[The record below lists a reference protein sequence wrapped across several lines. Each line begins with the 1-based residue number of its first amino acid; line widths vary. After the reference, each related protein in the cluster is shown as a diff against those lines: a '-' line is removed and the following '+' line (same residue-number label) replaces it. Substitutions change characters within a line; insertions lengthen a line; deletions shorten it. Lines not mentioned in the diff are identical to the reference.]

1 MVEFNDLSPELKLIL
16 QKAEELD
23 WTSTVWIESSQNDR
37 TYAELGKHSPA
48 GEDFSMVIDF
58 DKEDQADTFIS
69 DLREYWDNF
78 DVDEH
83 VEMWLPSRGK
93 GGCPSSVREL
103 VEDAEAIEKMIE
115 ELLDV
120 LDELGNENAR
130 AIAKMKVMVGRRY
143 ESLEEISGAI
153 ENVTG
158 REVTCIIESE
168 SEKPEGTD
176 EMIDFEFGEFN
187 IHTIFYL
194 KDNAG
199 RYYITE
205 V

>member
-1 MVEFNDLSPELKLIL
+1 MEFNDLSPELKLIL

-23 WTSTVWIESSQNDR
+23 WTSTVWIEPSQNDR

-58 DKEDQADTFIS
+58 DNEDQADTFIS

>member
-1 MVEFNDLSPELKLIL
+1 MEFLDVSPELRLIL
-16 QKAEELD
+16 NKAEELD
-23 WTSTVWIESSQNDR
+23 WTSTVWIEPSQNNR
-37 TYAELGKHSPA
+37 TYAEMEKYSPA

-58 DKEDQADTFIS
+58 DKEDQADTFVQ
-69 DLREYWDNF
+69 DLREYWNNF

-103 VEDAEAIEKMIE
+103 VEDAEAIEEMIE
-115 ELLDV
+115 ELLDA
-120 LDELGNENAR
+120 LDALGSANAK
-130 AIAKMKVMVGRRY
+130 ALSQMQIMVGRRY
-143 ESLEEISGAI
+143 ESLEELSGAI
-153 ENVTG
+153 ESITG
-158 REVTCIIESE
+158 REVTSIIESE

-176 EMIDFEFGEFN
+176 EMIDFEFGEFD

>member
-1 MVEFNDLSPELKLIL
+1 MKLEDLNADLKLML
-16 QKAEELD
+16 EKAEELG
-23 WTSTVWIESSQNDR
+23 WTSTVWEVPSQNNR
-37 TYAELGKHSPA
+37 TYAELEKYSPA
-48 GEDFSMVIDF
+48 GEDFLMVIDF

-69 DLREYWDNF
+69 DLREYFEDF

-103 VEDAEAIEKMIE
+103 VEDAEAIEKMVE
-115 ELLDV
+115 ELLDA
-120 LDELGNENAR
+120 LDDMRNERAK
-130 AIAKMKVMVGRRY
+130 AIARLDVMVGRRY
-143 ESLEEISGAI
+143 ESLEEVAGAI
-153 ENVTG
+153 ESATG
-158 REVTCIIESE
+158 MEVKYIIESD
-168 SEKPEGTD
+168 SEKPEGAD
-176 EMIDFEFGEFN
+176 KMIDFEFGEFD

>member
-1 MVEFNDLSPELKLIL
+1 MIEFKDLSPDLKMIL

-23 WTSTVWIESSQNDR
+23 WTSTVWIEPSQNDR
-37 TYAELGKHSPA
+37 TYAEIGKYSPA
-48 GEDFSMVIDF
+48 GEDFSMLIDF
-58 DKEDQADTFIS
+58 DKEDQTDTFIS
-69 DLREYWDNF
+69 DLREYFENF

-93 GGCPSSVREL
+93 GGCPLSVREL

-120 LDELGNENAR
+120 LDDMRNERAK
-130 AIAKMKVMVGRRY
+130 AIARLEVMVGRRY
-143 ESLEEISGAI
+143 ETLEEVAGAI
-153 ENVTG
+153 ESATG
-158 REVTCIIESE
+158 MEVKYIIESE
-168 SEKPEGTD
+168 SEKTEGMD
-176 EMIDFEFGEFN
+176 EMIDFEFGEFD

>member
-1 MVEFNDLSPELKLIL
+1 MEFKDLSPDLELIL

-23 WTSTVWIESSQNDR
+23 WTSTVWIEPSQNDR
-37 TYAELGKHSPA
+37 TYAEIGKHSPA

-69 DLREYWDNF
+69 DLREYFENF
-78 DVDEH
+78 DVNEH

-93 GGCPSSVREL
+93 GGCPLSVREL
-103 VEDAEAIEKMIE
+103 VEDAEAIEKMVE

-120 LDELGNENAR
+120 LDDMRNER
-130 AIAKMKVMVGRRY
+130 AKAIVRLEAMVGRRY
-143 ESLEEISGAI
+143 ESLEEVAGAI
-153 ENVTG
+153 ESATG
-158 REVTCIIESE
+158 MEVKYIIESE

-176 EMIDFEFGEFN
+176 EMIDFEFGEFD

>member
-1 MVEFNDLSPELKLIL
+1 MEFKDLSPDLKLIL

-23 WTSTVWIESSQNDR
+23 WTSTVWIEESQNDR

-69 DLREYWDNF
+69 DLREYFENF

-103 VEDAEAIEKMIE
+103 VEDAEAIEKMVE
-115 ELLDV
+115 GLLDA
-120 LDELGNENAR
+120 LDDMRNER
-130 AIAKMKVMVGRRY
+130 AKAIVRLEVMVGRRY
-143 ESLEEISGAI
+143 ESLEEVAGAI
-153 ENVTG
+153 ESATG
-158 REVTCIIESE
+158 MEVKYIIESE

-176 EMIDFEFGEFN
+176 EMIDFEFGEFD